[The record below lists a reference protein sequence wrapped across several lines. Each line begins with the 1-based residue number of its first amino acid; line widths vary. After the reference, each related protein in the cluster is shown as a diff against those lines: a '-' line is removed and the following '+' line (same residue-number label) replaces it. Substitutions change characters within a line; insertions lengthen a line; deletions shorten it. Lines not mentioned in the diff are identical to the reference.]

1 MRHLYF
7 YLFGFAAL
15 VAACQP
21 VTQKTVNT
29 QAAPTI
35 TIAPEGQTDID
46 LVVSTVTKA
55 ADNEAGTDAG
65 LGTDSIKDTEIAAIP
80 ATPPVQPTPVQPTPV
95 QPTPVQPTPV
105 QPTPVQP
112 TPVQP
117 RPVQP
122 PFRPNAM
129 IGSASIILLRDLGI
143 ANMIR
148 QEGPIEIWQ
157 YRFAEC
163 VVDFFFYP
171 ASQGSSQL
179 VIKDWDMRSA
189 VIGGRVN
196 EGKCLAAMDRHH
208 KKLVAGS

>member
-1 MRHLYF
+1 MRHSHF

-21 VTQKTVNT
+21 VTPTTVNSK
-29 QAAPTI
+29 AAPTV
-35 TIAPEGQTDID
+35 TIAPEGQTEID
-46 LVVSTVTKA
+46 LVVSTVTKTA
-55 ADNEAGTDAG
+55 NNEVGTESG
-65 LGTDSIKDTEIAAIP
+65 SEPSSGSNNSIEDTVIAAIP
-80 ATPPVQPTPVQPTPV
+80 ATPPIQPTPVP
-95 QPTPVQPTPV
+95 
-105 QPTPVQP
+105 
-112 TPVQP
+112 
-117 RPVQP
+117 P
-122 PFRPNAM
+122 PFRPNTM

-143 ANMIR
+143 ANMVR

-171 ASQGSSQL
+171 TSQGSSQL

-196 EGKCLAAMDRHH
+196 ESKCLAAMDRNHQ
-208 KKLVAGS
+208 KLVAGS

>member
-1 MRHLYF
+1 MRHLHF

-21 VTQKTVNT
+21 VTPTTVNSK
-29 QAAPTI
+29 ADPTI
-35 TIAPEGQTDID
+35 TIAPEGQTEID
-46 LVVSTVTKA
+46 LVVSTVTKS
-55 ADNEAGTDAG
+55 
-65 LGTDSIKDTEIAAIP
+65 TDSEASTGTGPSTNDTTEETVIAAIP
-80 ATPPVQPTPVQPTPV
+80 PTPPVQPNQVQPVPV
-95 QPTPVQPTPV
+95 K
-105 QPTPVQP
+105 
-112 TPVQP
+112 
-117 RPVQP
+117 P
-122 PFRPNAM
+122 PFRPKAM

-171 ASQGSSQL
+171 TSQGSSQL

-196 EGKCLAAMDRHH
+196 ESKCLAAMDRNHQ
-208 KKLVAGS
+208 KLVAGS

>member
-21 VTQKTVNT
+21 VTQKTVNS

-65 LGTDSIKDTEIAAIP
+65 LGTDNSIKDTKIAAIP
-80 ATPPVQPTPVQPTPV
+80 ATP
-95 QPTPVQPTPV
+95 
-105 QPTPVQP
+105 
-112 TPVQP
+112 PVQP

-157 YRFAEC
+157 YRFAKC

>member
-21 VTQKTVNT
+21 VTQKTVNS

-55 ADNEAGTDAG
+55 ADNEAGTDSG
-65 LGTDSIKDTEIAAIP
+65 SGTNDSTEDTVIAAIP
-80 ATPPVQPTPVQPTPV
+80 AAPPIQPKPVQQ
-95 QPTPVQPTPV
+95 
-105 QPTPVQP
+105 
-112 TPVQP
+112 
-117 RPVQP
+117 
-122 PFRPNAM
+122 PFRPNAL
-129 IGSASIILLRDLGI
+129 IRSASIILLRDLGI

-208 KKLVAGS
+208 QKLVAES

>member
-21 VTQKTVNT
+21 VTQKTFNS

-55 ADNEAGTDAG
+55 ADNEAGTDSG
-65 LGTDSIKDTEIAAIP
+65 SGTNDSTEDIVIAAIP
-80 ATPPVQPTPVQPTPV
+80 AAPPVQPTPVQPTPV

-105 QPTPVQP
+105 QP
-112 TPVQP
+112 
-117 RPVQP
+117 
-122 PFRPNAM
+122 PFRPKAM
-129 IGSASIILLRDLGI
+129 IGSASMILVRDLGI

-179 VIKDWDMRSA
+179 IIKDWDMRSA

-208 KKLVAGS
+208 QKLVAGS

>member
-21 VTQKTVNT
+21 VTQKTVNS

-65 LGTDSIKDTEIAAIP
+65 LGTDNSIKDTEIAAIP

-95 QPTPVQPTPV
+95 K
-105 QPTPVQP
+105 
-112 TPVQP
+112 
-117 RPVQP
+117 VQP
-122 PFRPNAM
+122 PFRPKAM
-129 IGSASIILLRDLGI
+129 IGSASIILVRDLGI

-179 VIKDWDMRSA
+179 IIKDWDMRSA

-208 KKLVAGS
+208 QKLVAGS

>member
-21 VTQKTVNT
+21 VTQKTVNS

-95 QPTPVQPTPV
+95 QPTPVQPT
-105 QPTPVQP
+105 
-112 TPVQP
+112 
-117 RPVQP
+117 PVQP

>member
-1 MRHLYF
+1 MRHLHF

-21 VTQKTVNT
+21 VTPTTVNT
-29 QAAPTI
+29 KAAPTV
-35 TIAPEGQTDID
+35 TLAANDQTKID
-46 LVVSTVTKA
+46 LVVSTATKA
-55 ADNEAGTDAG
+55 ADNEAGTDSDS
-65 LGTDSIKDTEIAAIP
+65 GTNDSTQETVIAAIP
-80 ATPPVQPTPVQPTPV
+80 ATPPT
-95 QPTPVQPTPV
+95 
-105 QPTPVQP
+105 
-112 TPVQP
+112 
-117 RPVQP
+117 PVQP

-129 IGSASIILLRDLGI
+129 IGSASDILLRDLGI

-171 ASQGSSQL
+171 TSQGSSQL
-179 VIKDWDMRSA
+179 VIKEWDMRSA

-196 EGKCLAAMDRHH
+196 KGKCIAAMDRNHQ
-208 KKLVAGS
+208 KLVAGS

>member
-55 ADNEAGTDAG
+55 VDNEAGTDAG

-95 QPTPVQPTPV
+95 QS
-105 QPTPVQP
+105 